1 MYASSLCIPKQV
13 VTKSRFSPCVCS
25 RCPSTQTSSK
35 SSYYRAIQTSIPASV
50 SSLVHSRCRSWLRP
64 SCLSPFSSCFVPSF
78 PFFSFAQFQCAT
90 AKAIL
95 TQLEFDAT
103 GKSKKISVDAN
114 KNYWKGPQVFKVNR
128 NNKWISLVGVALTR
142 DHPDCLDDLASYQ
155 PQAENLR
162 NSSNNADLWIPCHTC
177 KSDSIPRAE
186 LRLKKHHPTFP
197 GEKITHYNIVVDQLD
212 SHGLIPVT
220 LTGLTVRYYERNAG
234 EPSRTVTRAVG
245 EKDGAGNEL
254 TGPRYDML
262 ARIAAILCI
271 ALAFER
277 AVGLQLGLGVFFQKP
292 PAIPLTIIDVDAED
306 DEGPMSSVSQES
318 FDLGM

>member
-1 MYASSLCIPKQV
+1 M
-13 VTKSRFSPCVCS
+13 
-25 RCPSTQTSSK
+25 
-35 SSYYRAIQTSIPASV
+35 
-50 SSLVHSRCRSWLRP
+50 
-64 SCLSPFSSCFVPSF
+64 
-78 PFFSFAQFQCAT
+78 
-90 AKAIL
+90 

-114 KNYWKGPQVFKVNR
+114 KSVLGAQVFKFNR
-128 NNKWISLVGVALTR
+128 NDKWISLVGVALTR
-142 DHPDCLDDLASYQ
+142 DHPDCLDDSASYQ

-162 NSSNNADLWIPCHTC
+162 NSSNNADLWIPRRTR
-177 KSDSIPRAE
+177 KSDWIPRAE

-197 GEKITHYNIVVDQLD
+197 GEKITHYDIVVDQLD

-220 LTGLTVRYYERNAG
+220 LTGVTVRYYERNAG

-254 TGPRYDML
+254 TGPQYDML
-262 ARIAAILCI
+262 ARIAAILRI

-277 AVGLQLGLGVFFQKP
+277 AAGLQLGLGVFFQKP

-306 DEGPMSSVSQES
+306 DEGPVSSVSQES
-318 FDLGM
+318 FDLGMREVVEALAHKFSGFYLDPPFYWDWPTYGKPAPECDHFRSKTDLFPCRYD